1 LERRSTMSKMMKTLF
16 AAALAVTL
24 STAAFARGNES
35 RVRVLHA
42 SPDAPAVDVLVNGGL
57 AFEDVAFT
65 EFAGYASVPA
75 GTYNVQVVPTG
86 ATSPV
91 VIDADLS
98 LFYNTDYTVVA
109 VNFLDQIEPLVLV
122 DDNTPIAPVKSK
134 VRFVHASP
142 DAPAVD
148 IRVANGGPYLFT
160 NVSFKGVGEYVTV
173 PAGTY
178 SLEVTVAGTDTVALS
193 LPNVMFDGGTTYTVF
208 AVGSLAEG
216 TLGVAVGVDNV
227 SPARAVGVR
236 RR

>member
-1 LERRSTMSKMMKTLF
+1 MMKLTKSLV
-16 AAALAVTL
+16 AAALALTL
-24 STAAFARGNES
+24 SAAAFARGNEA

-65 EFAGYASVPA
+65 EFAGYATLPA

-86 ATSPV
+86 ATSPA

-122 DDNTPIAPVKSK
+122 DTNTPVAPVKSR

-160 NVSFKGVGEYVTV
+160 NVSFKGVGDYVTV
-173 PAGTY
+173 PSGTY
-178 SLEVTVAGTDTVALS
+178 DLEVTVAGTDTVALS
-193 LPNVMFDGGTTYTVF
+193 LPNVPLDGGTTYSVF
-208 AVGSLAEG
+208 AVGTLADR
-216 TLGVAVGVDNV
+216 TLGVALGVDNV
-227 SPARAVGVR
+227 SPARATGLR